1 MPHSRP
7 HQLPAGVGAK
17 DLGEQRLKDLSRLER
32 VFQLTAP
39 DLPSDFPPLRTL
51 EGRPN
56 NLPAQP
62 TPLVGREREVAEVT
76 QRLLAPETRLLTLTG
91 PGGTGKTRLALQAA
105 TDLLEEFEG
114 GTFFVPLA
122 ALTDPKLVTSAVAI
136 PLGVLE
142 APDRPLEEGIKEHLR
157 EKKVLLVLDN
167 FEQILQGAQ
176 LVARLLAA
184 CPDLKVLATSRIPLG
199 IYGEREYPV
208 PSLSLPDP
216 DRLPSLE
223 RLTQYEA
230 VRLFIERARDARP
243 DFSLS
248 NENAPTVAE
257 ICASLDG
264 LPLAIE
270 LAAARVKVL
279 TPQKML
285 DRLGDRLKLLTGEL
299 ATCPR
304 GRGP

>member
-1 MPHSRP
+1 
-7 HQLPAGVGAK
+7 
-17 DLGEQRLKDLSRLER
+17 
-32 VFQLTAP
+32 
-39 DLPSDFPPLRTL
+39 
-51 EGRPN
+51 
-56 NLPAQP
+56 
-62 TPLVGREREVAEVT
+62 VAEVT